1 MLQRVLKVLLF
12 AAVLTA
18 VMQAIRLLL
27 IEPDEMAQLCA
38 VNAAQWQC
46 RIRDLAIQGFARHLY
61 GPVSVAA
68 GLLAWLGGI
77 RLFAM
82 LAMLAG
88 TAGVVL
94 YDFELSALGL
104 MLGALLLVHGP
115 RPGDAPS
122 DATRVEQ
129 QPQA

>member
-12 AAVLTA
+12 AVVLTA
-18 VMQAIRLLL
+18 IMQAIRLLL
-27 IEPDEMAQLCA
+27 VEPDEMAQLCS

-77 RLFAM
+77 RLFAI
-82 LAMLAG
+82 LAMVAG

-94 YDFELSALGL
+94 YDFELAALGL
-104 MLGALLLVHGP
+104 MLGALLLARGP
-115 RPGDAPS
+115 RPDDAPS
-122 DATRVEQ
+122 NAPIVEQ
-129 QPQA
+129 QTQS